1 MKMYEYFE
9 DEDFIYIAAELC
21 PGKELFDVIVE
32 SKYLPENTARKIFYD
47 IAGAVRYMHENH
59 FMHR

>member
-9 DEDFIYIAAELC
+9 DDDFIYIIAELC

-32 SKYLPENTARKIFYD
+32 NKYFS
-47 IAGAVRYMHENH
+47 
-59 FMHR
+59 